1 MGSPGRVSSSTWDD
15 PNPDVLSNI
24 FSPEAVQ
31 NMSVWIDPEHDVVCG
46 GVMDE
51 GAFGVDEKNI
61 RNPDLFHQ
69 TAIESHALIG
79 SARKG

>member
-1 MGSPGRVSSSTWDD
+1 
-15 PNPDVLSNI
+15 
-24 FSPEAVQ
+24 
-31 NMSVWIDPEHDVVCG
+31 MSIWIDPEHDVVCG

-51 GAFGVDEKNI
+51 GAFGVDEKHI

-79 SARKG
+79 GARKGQPLVFPVMPQV